1 MKAPRRTLA
10 AAAIPALLLA
20 SLVSGSAGAAD
31 TVVVASG
38 LNNPRGI
45 DVGGGRVV
53 VAEAGAG
60 RLAIVKPGSV
70 RTLVGGLPVSVSPEG
85 EVTGVTNVALVGR
98 GGEHA
103 TIGGGPGDDFGA
115 LLRLGNIA
123 GKDVSIAAY
132 QVTDPDPMDIDQP
145 PFPEESNP
153 YGVASLG
160 NGKVLVTDAAGND
173 LLQVNTKGKVK
184 TIATFPLE
192 LLSTAHLGNPDLPPA
207 LPAEAVPTSVAVG
220 PDGYYYVGELKGF
233 PFTPGASNIWRIA
246 PWANGA
252 VCDDDT
258 SDGCERWAT
267 GFTSITGLDVA
278 DDGTVYVVEIVK
290 DGVFNLFTGG
300 DITGG
305 LFAVRHGQA
314 PVEIAA
320 GQLTAPADVAVAGN
334 GTLYVTNKS
343 VMPDGEVL
351 AIRP

>member
-10 AAAIPALLLA
+10 AAAIPAVMLA
-20 SLVSGSAGAAD
+20 SLVAGSAGAAD

-53 VAEAGAG
+53 VAELGAG
-60 RLAIVKPGSV
+60 RLAIVRPGSV
-70 RTLVGGLPVSVSPEG
+70 RTLVDGFPVADLGGG
-85 EVTGVTNVALVGR
+85 ELSGVTNVALVGR
-98 GGEHA
+98 GGQHA
-103 TIGGGPGDDFGA
+103 TVGGAEGEEYST
-115 LLRLGNIA
+115 LLRLGNLP
-123 GKDVSIAAY
+123 GPDVSIAAY
-132 QVTDPDPMDIDQP
+132 QVTDPDPLDIDQP

-153 YGVASLG
+153 YGIASLG
-160 NGKVLVTDAAGND
+160 NGKVLVADAAGND
-173 LLQVNTKGKVK
+173 LLQVNRKGKVK
-184 TIATFPLE
+184 TLATFPLE
-192 LLSTAHLGNPDLPPA
+192 VLSTAHLPIPNLPPA

-278 DDGTVYVVEIVK
+278 DDGTVYVVEIAK
-290 DGVFNLFTGG
+290 GGVFNLFSGG

-305 LFAVRHGQA
+305 LFAVRAGQA
-314 PVEIAA
+314 PVEIAS